1 MVQYCWLES
10 LMQLVC
16 YFIKKHKKIY
26 EKEDNTMQDYY
37 VQPTN
42 DIIHQTESEAIR
54 RIVEEIKHSQYPI
67 AEAIQAILESVKNNQ
82 VTAIVAET
90 GAGKS
95 TQVPI
100 ALLKAGYTYINIT
113 TPNRAAATTLS
124 KRVSDELGAEHGEIA
139 GYQTAFEKLYGP
151 NTKILYS
158 TEGMELI
165 KQLCDEEG
173 DPNKVLILDEIQEW
187 GIPTEALAGFLKFKI
202 KNGFKTKVILMSA
215 TLDESVAKFFDDAP
229 VIRVPGRQFPIEERI
244 GTDMV
249 KETIELSNEGKNV
262 LVIVAGKYDISQ
274 LMNHLNKAQLD
285 AEIFPMH
292 ADLPL
297 EEQERVFKD
306 VSPRRKVVIATNVA
320 QTSITIPDID
330 AVVDSGLERRMEM
343 IDGLETLT
351 IGNIS
356 RADML
361 QRKGRAGRTK
371 PGIYV
376 WCGEIPMEELQEYP
390 TPDIYTGS
398 ITQVVLRLA
407 SAGITASEIEFFH
420 QPPIEKILEAQK
432 TLRTL
437 GAFDENNEITEI
449 GKVMSLLPISVRYAR
464 MIVEAVKRDVL
475 EDVVTI
481 AAIQECGG
489 IKLPNVPYG
498 RFTKELS
505 NDLLADL
512 DCFNYLQKTLRASN
526 WPLCI
531 EENPFEGFNK
541 RNYYRILELRVK
553 LCDVLYKLYDDIYSS
568 GDRREIAK
576 SCAAGLVEYLYI
588 RENNNGWYA
597 ATNDPSRR
605 KIDRASCT
613 LLAQKMIL
621 GIPKNISL
629 YKRVAEAETQVLYLI
644 SNAMVTDVQM
654 LKEVA
659 PHLIRCEETR
669 NCDPT
674 ENDYSVSET
683 LYFGDT
689 ILDSKEYQ
697 ITDVEERRDM
707 AASWLAENTFNPD
720 EENDPKLNIVLRNN
734 RQKFRSFND
743 ARVFYGTLL
752 YAKARNSVPSFA
764 KPKNYVMLQCH
775 D

>member
-1 MVQYCWLES
+1 MKDL
-10 LMQLVC
+10 
-16 YFIKKHKKIY
+16 
-26 EKEDNTMQDYY
+26 Y
-37 VQPTN
+37 VQPKTEV
-42 DIIHQTESEAIR
+42 IHTSDTEAMR
-54 RIVEEIKHSQYPI
+54 RIAEEIKGSLYPI
-67 AEAIQAILESVKNNQ
+67 ADAIQAILEAVKNNQ
-82 VTAIVAET
+82 VVAIVAET

-124 KRVSDELGAEHGEIA
+124 KRVSDELGVPHGEIV
-139 GYQTAFEKLYGP
+139 GYQTAFEKLFGP

-158 TEGMELI
+158 TEGLELI

-173 DPNKVLILDEIQEW
+173 DPSRVLILDEIQEW
-187 GIPTEALAGFLKFKI
+187 GINTEALVGFLKFKI

-215 TLDESVAKFFDDAP
+215 TMDENVAKFFDDAP
-229 VIRVPGRQFPIEERI
+229 VIRVPGRQYPIEDRV
-244 GTDMV
+244 GTDMATEIV
-249 KETIELSNEGKNV
+249 KLVEEGCNT
-262 LVIVAGKYDISQ
+262 LAIVPGKYEISQ
-274 LMNHLNKAQLD
+274 IIRYLKSINLNAD
-285 AEIFPMH
+285 IFPMH

-297 EEQERVFKD
+297 DEQEVVFKPT
-306 VSPRRKVVIATNVA
+306 SRRKVVIATNVA

-330 AVVDSGLERRMEM
+330 AVVDSGLERHMDI

-356 RADML
+356 RSDML

-376 WCGEIPMEELQEYP
+376 WCGEISQEELQEHS

-407 SAGITASEIEFFH
+407 SAGIAASEIEFFH
-420 QPPIEKILEAQK
+420 QPPIEKILEAQT

-437 GAFDENNEITEI
+437 GAFDGNNQITEI
-449 GKVMSLLPISVRYAR
+449 GKIMSLLPISARYAR
-464 MIVEAVKRDVL
+464 MIVEAAKREVL

-489 IKLPNVPYG
+489 IKLPNIPYG
-498 RFTKELS
+498 KFTRELS

-512 DCFNYLQKTLRASN
+512 DCFNYLQKTIRASN
-526 WPLCI
+526 WPISSEC
-531 EENPFEGFNK
+531 NPFEGFNK
-541 RNYYRILELRVK
+541 RNYYRIMELRVK
-553 LCDVLYKLYDDIYSS
+553 LCDVLYKLYDDIYST
-568 GDRREIAK
+568 GDRRQIAI

-588 RENNNGWYA
+588 RENNGWYT

-629 YKRVAEAETQVLYLI
+629 YKRAAEAETQVLYLI
-644 SNAMVTDVQM
+644 SNAMVVDAQM
-654 LKEVA
+654 LLEVA
-659 PHLIRCEETR
+659 PHLVRSEETR
-669 NCDPT
+669 NCRPT

-720 EENDPKLNIVLRNN
+720 DDNDPKLNVVLESN

-743 ARVFYGTLL
+743 ARTFYTTLL
-752 YAKARNSVPSFA
+752 LAKAKNSVPSLA
-764 KPKNYVMLQCH
+764 KPKNFGMLQCH

>member
-1 MVQYCWLES
+1 MKDL
-10 LMQLVC
+10 
-16 YFIKKHKKIY
+16 
-26 EKEDNTMQDYY
+26 Y
-37 VQPTN
+37 VQPKTEV
-42 DIIHQTESEAIR
+42 IHTADTEAMR
-54 RIVEEIKHSQYPI
+54 RIAEEIKGSLYPI
-67 AEAIQAILESVKNNQ
+67 ADAIQAILEAVKNNQ
-82 VTAIVAET
+82 VVAIVAET

-124 KRVSDELGAEHGEIA
+124 KRVSDELGVPHGEIV
-139 GYQTAFEKLYGP
+139 GYQTAFEKLFGP

-158 TEGMELI
+158 TEGLELI

-173 DPNKVLILDEIQEW
+173 DPSRVLILDEIQEW
-187 GIPTEALAGFLKFKI
+187 GINTEALVGFLKFKI

-215 TLDESVAKFFDDAP
+215 TMDENVAKFFDDAP
-229 VIRVPGRQFPIEERI
+229 VIRVPGRQYPIEDRV
-244 GTDMV
+244 GTDMATEIV
-249 KETIELSNEGKNV
+249 KLVEEGCNT
-262 LVIVAGKYDISQ
+262 LAIVPGKYEISQ
-274 LMNHLNKAQLD
+274 IIRYLKSINLNAD
-285 AEIFPMH
+285 IFPMH

-297 EEQERVFKD
+297 DEQEVVFKPT
-306 VSPRRKVVIATNVA
+306 SRRKVVIATNVA

-330 AVVDSGLERRMEM
+330 AVVDSGLERHMDI

-356 RADML
+356 RSDML

-376 WCGEIPMEELQEYP
+376 WCGEISQEELQEHS

-407 SAGITASEIEFFH
+407 SAGIAASEIEFFH
-420 QPPIEKILEAQK
+420 QPPIEKILEAQT

-437 GAFDENNEITEI
+437 GAFDGNNQITEI
-449 GKVMSLLPISVRYAR
+449 GKIMSLLPISARYAR
-464 MIVEAVKRDVL
+464 MIVEAAKREVL

-489 IKLPNVPYG
+489 IKLPNIPYG
-498 RFTKELS
+498 KFTRELS

-512 DCFNYLQKTLRASN
+512 DCFYYLQKTIRASN
-526 WPLCI
+526 WPISSEC
-531 EENPFEGFNK
+531 NPFEGFNK
-541 RNYYRILELRVK
+541 RNYYRIMEFRVK
-553 LCDVLYKLYDDIYSS
+553 LCDVLYKLYDDIYST
-568 GDRREIAK
+568 GDRRQIAI

-588 RENNNGWYA
+588 RENNGWYT

-629 YKRVAEAETQVLYLI
+629 YKRAAEAETQVLYLI
-644 SNAMVTDVQM
+644 SNAMVVDAQM
-654 LKEVA
+654 LLEVA
-659 PHLIRCEETR
+659 PHLVRSEETR
-669 NCDPT
+669 NCRPT

-720 EENDPKLNIVLRNN
+720 DDNDPKLNVVLESN

-743 ARVFYGTLL
+743 ARTFYTTLL
-752 YAKARNSVPSFA
+752 LAKAKNSVPSLA
-764 KPKNYVMLQCH
+764 KPKNFGMLQCH

>member
-1 MVQYCWLES
+1 MKDL
-10 LMQLVC
+10 
-16 YFIKKHKKIY
+16 
-26 EKEDNTMQDYY
+26 Y
-37 VQPTN
+37 VQPKTEV
-42 DIIHQTESEAIR
+42 IHTSDTEAMR
-54 RIVEEIKHSQYPI
+54 RIAEEIKGSLYPI
-67 AEAIQAILESVKNNQ
+67 ADAIQAILEAVKNNQ
-82 VTAIVAET
+82 VVAIVAET

-124 KRVSDELGAEHGEIA
+124 KRVSDELGVPHGEIV
-139 GYQTAFEKLYGP
+139 GYQTAFEKLFGP

-158 TEGMELI
+158 TEGLELI

-173 DPNKVLILDEIQEW
+173 DPSRVLILDEIQEW
-187 GIPTEALAGFLKFKI
+187 GINTEALVGFLKFKI

-215 TLDESVAKFFDDAP
+215 TMDENVAKFFDDAP
-229 VIRVPGRQFPIEERI
+229 VIRVPGRQYPIEDRV
-244 GTDMV
+244 GTDMATEIV
-249 KETIELSNEGKNV
+249 KLVEEGCNT
-262 LVIVAGKYDISQ
+262 LAIVPGKYEISQ
-274 LMNHLNKAQLD
+274 IIRYLKSINLNAD
-285 AEIFPMH
+285 IFPMH

-297 EEQERVFKD
+297 DEQEVVFKPT
-306 VSPRRKVVIATNVA
+306 SRRKVVIATNVA

-330 AVVDSGLERRMEM
+330 AVVDSGLERHMDI

-356 RADML
+356 RSDML

-376 WCGEIPMEELQEYP
+376 WCGEISQEELQEHS

-407 SAGITASEIEFFH
+407 SAGIAASEIEFFH
-420 QPPIEKILEAQK
+420 QPPIEKILEAQT

-437 GAFDENNEITEI
+437 GAFDGNNQITEI
-449 GKVMSLLPISVRYAR
+449 GKIMSLLPISARYAR
-464 MIVEAVKRDVL
+464 MIVEAAKREVL

-489 IKLPNVPYG
+489 IKLPNIPYG
-498 RFTKELS
+498 KFTRELS

-512 DCFNYLQKTLRASN
+512 DCFNYLQKTIRASN
-526 WPLCI
+526 WPISSEC
-531 EENPFEGFNK
+531 NPFEGFNK
-541 RNYYRILELRVK
+541 RNYYRIMELRVK
-553 LCDVLYKLYDDIYSS
+553 LCDVLYKLYDDIYST
-568 GDRREIAK
+568 GDRRQIAI

-588 RENNNGWYA
+588 RENNGWYT

-629 YKRVAEAETQVLYLI
+629 YKRAAEAETQVLYLI
-644 SNAMVTDVQM
+644 SNAMVVDAQM
-654 LKEVA
+654 LLEVA
-659 PHLIRCEETR
+659 PHLVRSEETR
-669 NCDPT
+669 NCRPT

-720 EENDPKLNIVLRNN
+720 DDNDPKLNVVLESN
-734 RQKFRSFND
+734 RQKFRTFND
-743 ARVFYGTLL
+743 ARTFYTTLL
-752 YAKARNSVPSFA
+752 LAKAKNSVPSLA
-764 KPKNYVMLQCH
+764 KPKNFGMLQCH

>member
-1 MVQYCWLES
+1 
-10 LMQLVC
+10 MQ
-16 YFIKKHKKIY
+16 
-26 EKEDNTMQDYY
+26 EYY
-37 VQPTN
+37 VQPKTEVIHTN
-42 DIIHQTESEAIR
+42 ETEAMR
-54 RIVEEIKHSQYPI
+54 RIAEEIKGSLYPI
-67 AEAIQAILESVKNNQ
+67 AEAIQAILEAVKNNQ
-82 VTAIVAET
+82 VVAIVAET

-100 ALLKAGYTYINIT
+100 ALLKAGYSYINIT

-124 KRVSDELGAEHGEIA
+124 KRVSDELRVPHGEIA
-139 GYQTAFEKLYGP
+139 GYQTAFEKLFGP

-158 TEGMELI
+158 TEGLELI

-173 DPNKVLILDEIQEW
+173 DPSKVLILDEIQEW
-187 GIPTEALAGFLKFKI
+187 GINTEALVGFLKFKI

-215 TLDESVAKFFDDAP
+215 TMDESVAEFFGAP
-229 VIRVPGRQFPIEERI
+229 IIRVPGRQYPIEERV
-244 GTDMV
+244 GTNIDAEII
-249 KETIELSNEGKNV
+249 KLTEAGCNTLA
-262 LVIVAGKYDISQ
+262 IVPGKYEISQ
-274 LMNHLNKAQLD
+274 HVHFLKKYFKSIEKDVA
-285 AEIFPMH
+285 IFPMH

-297 EEQERVFKD
+297 EEQEVVFEPT
-306 VSPRRKVVIATNVA
+306 SLPKVVIATNVA

-330 AVVDSGLERRMEM
+330 AVVDSGLERHMEM

-356 RADML
+356 RSDML

-376 WCGEIPMEELQEYP
+376 WCGEVSRDELQEHS

-407 SAGITASEIEFFH
+407 FAGITASEIEFFH

-464 MIVEAVKRDVL
+464 MIVEAAKRDVL

-489 IKLPNVPYG
+489 IKLSNVPYG
-498 RFTKELS
+498 KFTRELS

-512 DCFNYLQKTLRASN
+512 DCFNYLQKTIRASN
-526 WPLCI
+526 WPLSI
-531 EENPFEGFNK
+531 ESNPFEGFNK
-541 RNYYRILELRVK
+541 RNYYRIMELRVK

-568 GDRREIAK
+568 GDRRQIAM

-588 RENNNGWYA
+588 RENNNGWYT

-629 YKRVAEAETQVLYLI
+629 YKRAAEAETQVLYLI
-644 SNAMVTDVQM
+644 SNAMVVDMQM
-654 LKEVA
+654 LAEVA

-674 ENDYSVSET
+674 ENDYSISET
-683 LYFGDT
+683 IYFGDT

-720 EENDPKLNIVLRNN
+720 EENDPKLNLVLRNN

>member
-1 MVQYCWLES
+1 MKDL
-10 LMQLVC
+10 
-16 YFIKKHKKIY
+16 
-26 EKEDNTMQDYY
+26 Y
-37 VQPTN
+37 VQPT
-42 DIIHQTESEAIR
+42 TEILHTSETEAMR
-54 RIVEEIKHSQYPI
+54 RIAEEIKGSLYPI
-67 AEAIQAILESVKNNQ
+67 ADAIQAILEAVKNNQ
-82 VTAIVAET
+82 VIAIVAET

-139 GYQTAFEKLYGP
+139 GYQTAFEKLFGP
-151 NTKILYS
+151 KTKILYS
-158 TEGMELI
+158 TEGLELI

-173 DPNKVLILDEIQEW
+173 DPTKVLILDEIQEW
-187 GIPTEALAGFLKFKI
+187 GINTEALVGFLKFKI

-215 TLDESVAKFFDDAP
+215 TMDENVAKFFNDAP
-229 VIRVPGRQFPIEERI
+229 VIRVPGRQYPIEDRI
-244 GTDMV
+244 GSDIN
-249 KETIELSNEGKNV
+249 KEIINLTEAGCNTLA
-262 LVIVAGKYDISQ
+262 IVPGKYEISQ
-274 LMNHLNKAQLD
+274 HVQFLRTYFKNTHQD
-285 AEIFPMH
+285 VDIFPMH

-297 EEQERVFKD
+297 EEQEVVFLPTTK
-306 VSPRRKVVIATNVA
+306 PKVVIATNVA

-330 AVVDSGLERRMEM
+330 AVVDSGLERHMAI

-356 RADML
+356 RSDML

-376 WCGEIPMEELQEYP
+376 WCGEVPREELQEHS
-390 TPDIYTGS
+390 TPEIYTGS

-407 SAGITASEIEFFH
+407 FAGITASEIEFFH

-437 GAFDENNEITEI
+437 GAFDENNDITEI
-449 GKVMSLLPISVRYAR
+449 GKIMSLLPISVRYAR
-464 MIVEAVKRDVL
+464 MIVEAAKRDVL

-489 IKLPNVPYG
+489 IKLSSVPYG
-498 RFTKELS
+498 KFTKELS

-512 DCFNYLQKTLRASN
+512 DCFNYLQKTIRASN
-526 WPLCI
+526 WPLST
-531 EENPFEGFNK
+531 EVNPFEGFNK
-541 RNYYRILELRVK
+541 RNYYRIMELRVK

-568 GDRREIAK
+568 GDRRQIAM

-588 RENNNGWYA
+588 RENNGWYA

-629 YKRVAEAETQVLYLI
+629 YKRAAEAETQVLYLI
-644 SNAMVTDVQM
+644 SNAMVVDKQM
-654 LKEVA
+654 LLEVA
-659 PHLIRCEETR
+659 PHLIHCEETR

-674 ENDYSVSET
+674 ENDYSISET

-720 EENDPKLNIVLRNN
+720 EENDPKLNSVLRSN
-734 RQKFRSFND
+734 RRKFRSFND
-743 ARVFYGTLL
+743 ARTFYTTILL
-752 YAKARNSVPSFA
+752 AKARNSVPSLA
-764 KPKNYVMLQCH
+764 KPKNYGMLQCH

>member
-1 MVQYCWLES
+1 MKDL
-10 LMQLVC
+10 
-16 YFIKKHKKIY
+16 
-26 EKEDNTMQDYY
+26 Y
-37 VQPTN
+37 VQPKTEV
-42 DIIHQTESEAIR
+42 IHTADTEAMR
-54 RIVEEIKHSQYPI
+54 RIAEEIKGSLYPI
-67 AEAIQAILESVKNNQ
+67 ADAIQAILEAVKNNQ
-82 VTAIVAET
+82 VVAIVAET

-124 KRVSDELGAEHGEIA
+124 KRVSDELGVPHGEIV
-139 GYQTAFEKLYGP
+139 GYQTAFEKLFGP

-158 TEGMELI
+158 TEGLELI

-173 DPNKVLILDEIQEW
+173 DPSRVLILDEIQEW
-187 GIPTEALAGFLKFKI
+187 GINTEALVGFLKFKI

-215 TLDESVAKFFDDAP
+215 TMDENVAKFFDDAP
-229 VIRVPGRQFPIEERI
+229 VIRVPGRQYPIEDRV
-244 GTDMV
+244 GTDMATEIV
-249 KETIELSNEGKNV
+249 KLVEEGCNT
-262 LVIVAGKYDISQ
+262 LAIVPGKYEISQ
-274 LMNHLNKAQLD
+274 IIRYLKSINLNAD
-285 AEIFPMH
+285 IFPMH

-297 EEQERVFKD
+297 DEQEVVFKPT
-306 VSPRRKVVIATNVA
+306 SRRKVVIATNVA

-330 AVVDSGLERRMEM
+330 AVVDSGLERHMDI

-356 RADML
+356 RSDML

-376 WCGEIPMEELQEYP
+376 WCGEISQEELQEHS

-407 SAGITASEIEFFH
+407 SAGIAASEIEFFH
-420 QPPIEKILEAQK
+420 QPPIEKILEAQT

-437 GAFDENNEITEI
+437 GAFDGNNQITEI
-449 GKVMSLLPISVRYAR
+449 GKIMSLLPISARYAR
-464 MIVEAVKRDVL
+464 MIVEAAKREVL

-489 IKLPNVPYG
+489 IKLPNIPYG
-498 RFTKELS
+498 KFTRELS

-512 DCFNYLQKTLRASN
+512 DCFYYLQKTIRASN
-526 WPLCI
+526 WPISSEC
-531 EENPFEGFNK
+531 NPFEGFNK
-541 RNYYRILELRVK
+541 RNYYRIMELRVK
-553 LCDVLYKLYDDIYSS
+553 LCDVLYKLYDDIYST
-568 GDRREIAK
+568 GDRRQIAI

-588 RENNNGWYA
+588 RENNGWYT

-629 YKRVAEAETQVLYLI
+629 YKRAAEAETQVLYLI
-644 SNAMVTDVQM
+644 SNAMVVDAQM
-654 LKEVA
+654 LLEVA
-659 PHLIRCEETR
+659 PHLVRSEETR
-669 NCDPT
+669 NCRPT

-720 EENDPKLNIVLRNN
+720 DDNDPKLNVVLESN

-743 ARVFYGTLL
+743 ARTFYTTLL
-752 YAKARNSVPSFA
+752 LAKAKNSVPSLA
-764 KPKNYVMLQCH
+764 KPKNFGMLQCH

>member
-1 MVQYCWLES
+1 MKDL
-10 LMQLVC
+10 
-16 YFIKKHKKIY
+16 
-26 EKEDNTMQDYY
+26 Y
-37 VQPTN
+37 VQPKTEV
-42 DIIHQTESEAIR
+42 IHTSDTEAMR
-54 RIVEEIKHSQYPI
+54 RIAEEIKGSLYPI
-67 AEAIQAILESVKNNQ
+67 ADAIQAILEAVKNNQ
-82 VTAIVAET
+82 VVAIVAET

-124 KRVSDELGAEHGEIA
+124 KRVSDELGVPHGEIV
-139 GYQTAFEKLYGP
+139 GYQTAFEKLFGP

-158 TEGMELI
+158 TEGLELI

-173 DPNKVLILDEIQEW
+173 DPSRVLILDEIQEW
-187 GIPTEALAGFLKFKI
+187 GINTEALVGFLKFKI

-215 TLDESVAKFFDDAP
+215 TMDENVAKFFDDAP
-229 VIRVPGRQFPIEERI
+229 VIRVPGRQYPIEDRV
-244 GTDMV
+244 GTDMATEIV
-249 KETIELSNEGKNV
+249 KLVEGGCNT
-262 LVIVAGKYDISQ
+262 LAIVPGKYEISQ
-274 LMNHLNKAQLD
+274 IIRYLKSINLNAD
-285 AEIFPMH
+285 IFPMH

-297 EEQERVFKD
+297 DEQEVVFKPT
-306 VSPRRKVVIATNVA
+306 SRRKVVIATNVA

-330 AVVDSGLERRMEM
+330 AVVDSGLERHMDI

-356 RADML
+356 RSDML

-376 WCGEIPMEELQEYP
+376 WCGEISQEELQEHS

-407 SAGITASEIEFFH
+407 SAGIAASEIEFFH
-420 QPPIEKILEAQK
+420 QPPIEKILEAQT

-437 GAFDENNEITEI
+437 GAFDGNNQITEI
-449 GKVMSLLPISVRYAR
+449 GKIMSLLPISARYAR
-464 MIVEAVKRDVL
+464 MIVEAAKREVL

-489 IKLPNVPYG
+489 IKLPNIPYG
-498 RFTKELS
+498 KFTRELS

-512 DCFNYLQKTLRASN
+512 DCFNYLQKTIRASN
-526 WPLCI
+526 WPISSEC
-531 EENPFEGFNK
+531 NPFEGFNK
-541 RNYYRILELRVK
+541 RNYYRIMELRVK
-553 LCDVLYKLYDDIYSS
+553 LCDVLYKLYDDIYST
-568 GDRREIAK
+568 GDRRQIAI

-588 RENNNGWYA
+588 RENNGWYT

-629 YKRVAEAETQVLYLI
+629 YKRAAEAETQVLYLI
-644 SNAMVTDVQM
+644 SNAMVVDAQM
-654 LKEVA
+654 LLEVA
-659 PHLIRCEETR
+659 PHLVRSEETR
-669 NCDPT
+669 NCRPT

-720 EENDPKLNIVLRNN
+720 DDNDPKLNVVLESN

-743 ARVFYGTLL
+743 ARTFYTTLL
-752 YAKARNSVPSFA
+752 LSKAKNSVPSLA
-764 KPKNYVMLQCH
+764 KPKNFGMLQCH

>member
-1 MVQYCWLES
+1 
-10 LMQLVC
+10 
-16 YFIKKHKKIY
+16 
-26 EKEDNTMQDYY
+26 MQDYH
-37 VQPTN
+37 VQPKNSINHTLE
-42 DIIHQTESEAIR
+42 TEAMR
-54 RIVEEIKHSQYPI
+54 RIAEEIKGSLYPI
-67 AEAIQAILESVKNNQ
+67 AEAIQAILEAIKNNQ
-82 VTAIVAET
+82 VVAIVAET

-124 KRVSDELGAEHGEIA
+124 KRVSDELGVPHGEIA
-139 GYQTAFEKLYGP
+139 GYQTAFEKLFGP

-158 TEGMELI
+158 TEGLELI

-173 DPNKVLILDEIQEW
+173 DPTKVLILDEIQEW
-187 GIPTEALAGFLKFKI
+187 GINTEALVGFLKFKI
-202 KNGFKTKVILMSA
+202 KNGFKTKVVLMSA
-215 TLDESVAKFFDDAP
+215 TMDENVAKFFDDAP
-229 VIRVPGRQFPIEERI
+229 VIRVPGRQYPIEERI
-244 GTDMV
+244 GTDINAEIV
-249 KETIELSNEGKNV
+249 K
-262 LVIVAGKYDISQ
+262 LVEAGCNTLAIVPGKYEISQ
-274 LMNHLNKAQLD
+274 HIRYLKSIHLD
-285 AEIFPMH
+285 ADIFPMH

-297 EEQERVFKD
+297 EEQEVVFLPT
-306 VSPRRKVVIATNVA
+306 SRPKVVIATNVA

-330 AVVDSGLERRMEM
+330 AVVDSGLERHMDI

-356 RADML
+356 RSDML

-376 WCGEIPMEELQEYP
+376 WCGEVSRDELQEHS

-432 TLRTL
+432 TLQTL

-449 GKVMSLLPISVRYAR
+449 GKTMSLLPISVRYAR
-464 MIVEAVKRDVL
+464 MIVEAAKRDVL

-489 IKLPNVPYG
+489 IKLSNVPYG

-512 DCFNYLQKTLRASN
+512 DCFNYLQKAIRASN
-526 WPLCI
+526 WPLSI
-531 EENPFEGFNK
+531 ESNPFEGFNK
-541 RNYYRILELRVK
+541 RNYYRIMELRVK

-568 GDRREIAK
+568 GDRRQIAM

-588 RENNNGWYA
+588 RENNGWYT

-629 YKRVAEAETQVLYLI
+629 YKRAAEAETQVLYLI
-644 SNAMVTDVQM
+644 SNAMVVDMQM
-654 LKEVA
+654 LLEVA
-659 PHLIRCEETR
+659 PHLIHVEETR
-669 NCDPT
+669 NCKPT
-674 ENDYSVSET
+674 ENDYSISET
-683 LYFGDT
+683 IYFGDT

-720 EENDPKLNIVLRNN
+720 EENDPKLNVVLKNN
-734 RQKFRSFND
+734 RQKFRTFND
-743 ARVFYGTLL
+743 ARVFYGTIL
-752 YAKARNSVPSFA
+752 YEKARNSVPSFA
-764 KPKNYVMLQCH
+764 KPKNYVMLQCR